1 MSALTQEEVPTL
13 SALKAAAGA
22 IPEQV
27 PYQQWLH
34 QSVGEWHQAERA
46 QVAFWRLAYHWIEFT
61 YSNGLYMDLDEGM
74 ALIAEVEART

>member
-13 SALKAAAGA
+13 SALKAAAEA
-22 IPEQV
+22 IPMNPGGMAFDGEQRD
-27 PYQQWLH
+27 Y
-34 QSVGEWHQAERA
+34 ERA
-46 QVAFWRLAYHWIEFT
+46 RAEFWRLAYHWIEFT